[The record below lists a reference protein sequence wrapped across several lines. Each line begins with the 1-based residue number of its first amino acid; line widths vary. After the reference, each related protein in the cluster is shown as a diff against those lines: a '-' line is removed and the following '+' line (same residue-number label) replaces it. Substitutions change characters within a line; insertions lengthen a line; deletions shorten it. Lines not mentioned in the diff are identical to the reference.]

1 METSQSLKEIHA
13 VNFDCSIHT
22 LAANS
27 TLYLKK
33 EEAKSC
39 RRFSAL
45 EMGMGMG
52 MESARYRA
60 ELLMTRLFSEDAVI

>member
-1 METSQSLKEIHA
+1 METSQSLKEIYA
-13 VNFDCSIHT
+13 INFDCSIHT
-22 LAANS
+22 LVANS

-45 EMGMGMG
+45 EIW
-52 MESARYRA
+52 EWNPR
-60 ELLMTRLFSEDAVI
+60 DAVQSC